1 MHRRTLLRLGVAS
14 AAILTIAGG
23 AVAILQPG
31 LQGGRLSPGGRDVF
45 TGAGRAILDGTL
57 SADSPATAGA
67 RQIALAGMLE
77 RVEVLVA
84 GLPLHAQAELS
95 QLLALLATS
104 GGRRTVAGLSTDWTS
119 APVAEIQQALQDM
132 RTSTISLRQQAYH
145 ALHDIVGG
153 AYFSD
158 AGTWTLLG
166 YPGPLNI

>member
-1 MHRRTLLRLGVAS
+1 M
-14 AAILTIAGG
+14 
-23 AVAILQPG
+23 
-31 LQGGRLSPGGRDVF
+31 
-45 TGAGRAILDGTL
+45 LD
-57 SADSPATAGA
+57 
-67 RQIALAGMLE
+67 